1 MLPEGKAAWKEL
13 MDAELVDDIPA
24 VLDNGW
30 REVPSLLAANGWAQ
44 EKQGAIGEALAAAT
58 ASASTI
64 MRSLDA
70 VGGGGEASL
79 VMMQEAET
87 KAQVE
92 LDRAERLVM
101 GLRSLIDSGLA
112 LAVGA
117 K

>member
-1 MLPEGKAAWKEL
+1 M
-13 MDAELVDDIPA
+13 
-24 VLDNGW
+24 
-30 REVPSLLAANGWAQ
+30 
-44 EKQGAIGEALAAAT
+44 
-58 ASASTI
+58 
-64 MRSLDA
+64 
-70 VGGGGEASL
+70 GGGGEASL

-112 LAVGA
+112 LAAGA